1 MPSSTD
7 NLPVKS
13 FASPR
18 AWAKWLAANHAKSK
32 GVWLRFFKKDSGV
45 ASVNYAQALD
55 EALCYGWIDGQLKK
69 LDDKSYL
76 QRFTPRRPRSLWSKR
91 NVAKA
96 EQLIKD
102 GRMQP
107 AGLREIQAAKTDGR
121 WTAAYDSPAKME
133 IPADFL
139 AELSKNPEAHVF
151 FKTLNKAN
159 LYAIAWRLQTATKP
173 ATRERRLQ
181 AILEMLRNGEKWH

>member
-7 NLPVKS
+7 ELSVRA

-32 GVWLRFFKKDSGV
+32 GVWLRFYKKDSGV
-45 ASVNYAQALD
+45 ASVNYAEALD

-76 QRFTPRRPRSLWSKR
+76 QRFTPRRARSLWSKR

-96 EQLIKD
+96 EKLIKD

-139 AELSKNPEAHVF
+139 AELSKNPKAHAF

-159 LYAIAWRLQTATKP
+159 LYAIAWRLQTAAKP
-173 ATRERRLQ
+173 ATRDRRMQ
-181 AILEMLRNGEKWH
+181 AILQMLRTGKKWH